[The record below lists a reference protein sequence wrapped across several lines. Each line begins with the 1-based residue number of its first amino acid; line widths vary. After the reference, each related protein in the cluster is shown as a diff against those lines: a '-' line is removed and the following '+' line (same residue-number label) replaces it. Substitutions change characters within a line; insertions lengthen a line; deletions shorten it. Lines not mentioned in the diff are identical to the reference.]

1 MDCCFLQ
8 PDVAREEERRRLA
21 ICLSLAVLS
30 LLAFGPVL
38 SHLAPEHAR
47 ALISEYDHVG
57 AICLHVVHAL
67 LAPVHGLFH
76 ILLGTGLCYAT
87 RDRVQAWTR
96 QRAVLRALPGAS
108 PAPDDA
114 FGRAALVAGIDSGRL
129 VVVDGLPTPALTIG
143 LLTPRILVARAIAHQ
158 LTPSELVA
166 VLAHEGAHLRRRDPL
181 RVFLLRCLART
192 LFWLPVLERLSDAYL
207 AETEV
212 LADDYAARAT
222 TASDTG
228 RDGSLVLA
236 SALVSLAAAYRVHPV
251 VEPGV
256 GIHAVGA
263 PGLLAR
269 RVRRLAGEVVP
280 VRVGV
285 APSGVMSAFVALLLV
300 WLSILPVLHA
310 APEAAPGAWSVGCGH
325 RR

>member
-1 MDCCFLQ
+1 MDHGFLQ
-8 PDVAREEERRRLA
+8 PDVAREEHRRRLA
-21 ICLSLAVLS
+21 ICLSLAVVS

-47 ALISEYDHVG
+47 ALISEHDRVG

-67 LAPVHGLFH
+67 LAPVHGVFH
-76 ILLGTGLCYAT
+76 ALLGTGLCYAT
-87 RDRVQAWTR
+87 WDRVRAWTR
-96 QRAVLRALPGAS
+96 QHAVLRALPGVP

-114 FGRAALVAGIDSGRL
+114 FGRAALLSGIDPRRL
-129 VVVDGLPTPALTIG
+129 VVVDGLPTPALTVG
-143 LLTPRILVARAIAHQ
+143 LLAPRILVARAIAHQ
-158 LTPSELVA
+158 LTPPELVA
-166 VLAHEGAHLRRRDPL
+166 VLAHEAAHLRRRDPL
-181 RVFLLRCLART
+181 RVFLLRFLART
-192 LFWLPVLERLSDAYL
+192 LFWLPVLERLSDAFL

-212 LADDYAARAT
+212 LADDHAARAT

-236 SALVSLAAAYRVHPV
+236 SALVSLAAAYRPHPV
-251 VEPGV
+251 AEPGI

-269 RVRRLAGEVVP
+269 RVRRLAGEAVP
-280 VRVGV
+280 VPVGI
-285 APSGVMSAFVALLLV
+285 APSGVLSAFVALVVV

-310 APEAAPGAWSVGCGH
+310 APEAAPGAWSVRCGH
-325 RR
+325 HR